1 MLRPGDYAYEDW
13 NNDGVIDD
21 NDIHPIATTGYPK
34 INFGF
39 TIGGEWRGFDVTMVF
54 QGAAMSN
61 VKYPEQL
68 ERPLYWDRNGLAMF
82 MDRWHLS
89 DMNDPDSEWI
99 PGYYPSTNSGETTN
113 YRDSERSVQNANY
126 LRLKSLEVGYSIPKK
141 ILSKAGLERA
151 RIYFS
156 GYNMITFTKLKYLD
170 PEHPSDTWGYLYPLT
185 KTYNIGI
192 NLTF

>member
-1 MLRPGDYAYEDW
+1 M
-13 NNDGVIDD
+13 
-21 NDIHPIATTGYPK
+21 
-34 INFGF
+34 
-39 TIGGEWRGFDVTMVF
+39 
-54 QGAAMSN
+54 
-61 VKYPEQL
+61 
-68 ERPLYWDRNGLAMF
+68 
-82 MDRWHLS
+82 
-89 DMNDPDSEWI
+89 
-99 PGYYPSTNSGETTN
+99 
-113 YRDSERSVQNANY
+113 QNANY